1 MEQFILVTYDYIL
14 IFAFRKEENKKTAKT
29 DNARFLQRA
38 LVCLIRNLSYL
49 FFLGSVIISHV
60 YVFPGIIGA
69 DSRQKFAGVLC
80 GAAGPPDGRYGRN
93 F

>member
-14 IFAFRKEENKKTAKT
+14 IFAFRKEENKKNSK
-29 DNARFLQRA
+29 DRQRP
-38 LVCLIRNLSYL
+38 LFTKGPVCLIRNLSYL

-60 YVFPGIIGA
+60 YVFSGIIGA

-80 GAAGPPDGRYGRN
+80 GAAEPPDGRYGRN

>member
-38 LVCLIRNLSYL
+38 LSALSET
-49 FFLGSVIISHV
+49 
-60 YVFPGIIGA
+60 FPIY
-69 DSRQKFAGVLC
+69 FT
-80 GAAGPPDGRYGRN
+80 
-93 F
+93 